1 LTEVSQA
8 MADQDRV
15 QDREQDREIE
25 KLRTEIPGFDLVA
38 AGGLPRGRS
47 TLVSGTAGSA
57 KTVFALQFLI
67 EGATRGEP
75 GVFVTFE
82 ETPDD
87 LRRNMLGFGWDLAR
101 FERDHQL
108 AFVDASP
115 RPEEERIEAGSYDF
129 GALVARIEVAAR
141 KIGARRVALD
151 SLGAVFTQF
160 QDAGAVRRELH
171 RLHAALKKLQLT
183 AVITSERNEEY
194 GTISRHGMEEFVA
207 DNVVIVRNVLED
219 EKRRRTLEILKF
231 RGTAHQK
238 GEYPF
243 SVTDRGITVIPL
255 SAIELKQRS
264 STVRIT
270 SGNGELDAMCGGGFF
285 RDSVIL
291 VSGPTGTGKTLMVT
305 AFTAGGIEQGERCLT
320 FCFEESREQFFRNAA
335 GWGFDFERL
344 ERDGHLKVV
353 TDYPEIMPL
362 EDHLLRIKR
371 VIEQYKPNRVAID
384 SLSALERV
392 STRRSFREFVISL
405 TAFVKHQ
412 EMAGLFTSTTPNLL
426 GGTSVTEAH
435 ISTICDSIILLRYVE
450 ILGEMRRGLTVLKMR
465 GSPHQKEIR
474 EFLIDGSGMHIGKA
488 FRNVTG
494 IISGHPV
501 QLQTPPEEIDRL
513 RHLFYEE

>member
-1 LTEVSQA
+1 
-8 MADQDRV
+8 MASRQ
-15 QDREQDREIE
+15 EQIE
-25 KLRTEIPGFDLVA
+25 KLPTGIPGFDLVA
-38 AGGLPRGRS
+38 AGGLPAGRS

-57 KTVFALQFLI
+57 KTVFALQFLV
-67 EGATRGEP
+67 EGAVRGEH

-101 FERDHQL
+101 LEEERRFV
-108 AFVDASP
+108 FVDASP
-115 RPEEERIEAGSYDF
+115 RPEEERIEAGAYDF

-141 KIGARRVALD
+141 KVDAKRVALD

-171 RLHAALKKLQLT
+171 RLHAALKKLHLT
-183 AVITSERNEEY
+183 AVITSERGEEY

-207 DNVVIVRNVLED
+207 DNVVIVRNVLEE
-219 EKRRRTLEILKF
+219 EKRRRTIEILKF
-231 RGTAHQK
+231 RGTPHQK

-243 SVTDRGITVIPL
+243 SITDHGITVIPL
-255 SAIELKQRS
+255 SAIELRQK
-264 STVRIT
+264 STTLRIT
-270 SGNGELDAMCGGGFF
+270 SGNQELDRMCGGGFF
-285 RDSVIL
+285 RDSIIL
-291 VSGPTGTGKTLMVT
+291 VSGATGTGKTLTVT
-305 AFTAGGIEQGERCLT
+305 AFTAGGIEEGERCLT
-320 FCFEESREQFFRNAA
+320 FCFEESREQFFRNAN
-335 GWGFDFERL
+335 GWGFDFEKL
-344 ERDGHLKVV
+344 EQAGHLKVV

-362 EDHLLRIKR
+362 EDHLLRMKR
-371 VIEQYKPNRVAID
+371 LIDEFKPNRVAID

-392 STRRSFREFVISL
+392 STPRSFREFVIGL

-412 EMAGLFTSTTPNLL
+412 EMAGLFTSTTPSLL

-474 EFLIDGSGMHIGKA
+474 EFTIDGVGMHIGKA

-501 QLQTPPEEIDRL
+501 HLSVPPEEIERF
-513 RHLFYEE
+513 RHLFSED

>member
-1 LTEVSQA
+1 MSNSLLQIQKLPTG
-8 MADQDRV
+8 
-15 QDREQDREIE
+15 IE
-25 KLRTEIPGFDLVA
+25 GFDLIA
-38 AGGLPRGRS
+38 AGGLPEGRS
-47 TLVSGTAGSA
+47 TLVSGTAGSG

-67 EGATRGEP
+67 AGAQRGEH

-87 LRRNMLGFGWDLAR
+87 LRRNMLGFGWDLAKL
-101 FERDHQL
+101 EADHQF

-141 KIGARRVALD
+141 RIGARRVALD
-151 SLGAVFTQF
+151 SLGAVFTHF
-160 QDAGAVRRELH
+160 HDTGAVRRELH

-183 AVITSERNEEY
+183 ALITSERTEEY
-194 GTISRHGMEEFVA
+194 GTISRDGMEEFVA
-207 DNVVIVRNVLED
+207 DNVVIVRNVLEG

-243 SVTDRGITVIPL
+243 SVTDTGIIVIPL
-255 SAIELKQRS
+255 SAIALQQK
-264 STVRIT
+264 STTMRVQ
-270 SGNGELDAMCGGGFF
+270 SGNAELDVMCGGGFF
-285 RDSVIL
+285 RDSIIL
-291 VSGPTGTGKTLMVT
+291 VSGATGTGKTLMVT
-305 AFTAGGIEQGERCLT
+305 AFTAGGIEQGERCLA

-344 ERDGHLKVV
+344 ERDGQLRVC
-353 TDYPEIMPL
+353 TDYPETMSL
-362 EDHLLRIKR
+362 EDHLLRMKR
-371 VIEQYKPNRVAID
+371 EILEFKPNRVAVD

-392 STRRSFREFVISL
+392 STERSFREFVIGL

-412 EMAGLFTSTTPNLL
+412 EMAGLFTSTTPNLM

-435 ISTICDSIILLRYVE
+435 ISTICDSIVLLRYVE

-465 GSPHQKEIR
+465 GSPHVKEIR
-474 EFLIDGSGMHIGKA
+474 EFSIDGTGMHIGKA
-488 FRNVTG
+488 FRNVNG

-501 QLQTPPEEIDRL
+501 HLSVPPEEIERL
-513 RHLFYEE
+513 RQLFTED